1 MVWGQGM
8 SDDHERN
15 SFEERLA
22 KARDSAGLDRPVRTG
37 PPEKATDVNAIRIAM
52 RLGVEMVSALVI
64 AVVIGWGLDRIFHT
78 RPWIMIAFVP
88 IGAAAG
94 LRNVFRAM
102 GPGSNS

>member
-1 MVWGQGM
+1 M
-8 SDDHERN
+8 SGDRERQ

-22 KARDSAGLDRPVRTG
+22 KARGSAGLDRPAQRG
-37 PPEKATDVNAIRIAM
+37 RPEKVADGTAIRIAM

-78 RPWIMIAFVP
+78 RPWLMIAFVP

-94 LRNVFRAM
+94 LRNVFRVM